1 MKIQKKTI
9 IIILNVVVLL
19 SLLYFQ
25 SIRYAKLIN
34 YSIENQ
40 NHNEVLRN
48 VSLLHA
54 FGNDINWIIITVL
67 ILLVLN
73 IILFKNWIKAKRWI
87 IEPFFIFL
95 ITTGLT
101 ITYHINR
108 FHSIKEENKNS
119 INNELKQ

>member
-1 MKIQKKTI
+1 MKIQKKAI

-40 NHNEVLRN
+40 NHNAALRN
-48 VSLLHA
+48 VSLLHV
-54 FGNDINWIIITVL
+54 FGNDINWIIAIAL

-73 IILFKNWIKAKRWI
+73 MILLNILNFNDIQHTTTSNFD
-87 IEPFFIFL
+87 FFAI
-95 ITTGLT
+95 
-101 ITYHINR
+101 
-108 FHSIKEENKNS
+108 
-119 INNELKQ
+119 